1 LIPPLTPLGYADFIR
16 KFHLTVAEKRGKKA
30 LFIKKLPGFPLKHIE
45 KWGQNSIEYIDFL
58 CFLPFP
64 PQLSNSLA
72 IFALKNGPNNLP
84 GYSPKLLS
92 NSNEN
97 YS

>member
-1 LIPPLTPLGYADFIR
+1 
-16 KFHLTVAEKRGKKA
+16 LTVAEKRGKKA

-72 IFALKNGPNNLP
+72 IFALKMVRTTYLATLPNFCQILMKIIHEKTKNNPDLRI
-84 GYSPKLLS
+84 K
-92 NSNEN
+92 NFEN
-97 YS
+97 A